1 MAQVRETPVY
11 LFGLA
16 ARPALTLDSWDK
28 TQIPLPFSRGCVV
41 FEGPFTVSHDSEP
54 AAIEAARLDWQARLS
69 AAQARAEAL
78 LAA

>member
-1 MAQVRETPVY
+1 MLARTRQTPVY

-16 ARPALTLDSWDK
+16 AHPTLKLKSWDK

-41 FEGPFTVSHDSEP
+41 FEGPFTAPHDAETEST
-54 AAIEAARLDWQARLS
+54 RLEWQTRLN